1 MDSTSKPFSH
11 VVFLCFAALFLSS
24 VISISD
30 HSSLVYK
37 NCANQTFTTTTPTS
51 PHTQTLRSLFQ
62 RLTAHSNQSKFFKHT
77 ESTDG
82 DEISGVY
89 QCRGDITNQECHSC
103 VSTLPDI
110 SNTMCRESV
119 AARVQ
124 LHGCYMHYKLEGTD
138 TDDSSKESLL
148 HKSCGEGGGSIN
160 GGSGGFEEM
169 MRAAFGVLENGV
181 VSGEGFFK
189 TRYELVD
196 VMAQCEGGLGGC
208 ECGECVSSGVQIAE
222 EECGGSVS
230 GEIYLAECFLS
241 FAYHPDD
248 ESHPGPDEEQKDKK
262 DSNGKTLAIVVG
274 GAAALFF
281 GLIFLLFLKSWG
293 KKDEY

>member
-1 MDSTSKPFSH
+1 MDSTSA
-11 VVFLCFAALFLSS
+11 VFLCFVALFLSS

-37 NCANQTFTTTTPTS
+37 NCANQTFTTTAPTN
-51 PHTQTLRSLFQ
+51 PHTQTLTSLFQ
-62 RLTAHSNQSKFFKHT
+62 ELTAHSNRSKFFKHT
-77 ESTDG
+77 ESSTD
-82 DEISGVY
+82 DDKISGVY
-89 QCRGDITNQECHSC
+89 QCREDITNQECHSC
-103 VSTLPDI
+103 VSTIPVM
-110 SNTMCRESV
+110 SNTVCRESV

-124 LHGCYMHYKLEGTD
+124 LRGCYMHYKLEGID
-138 TDDSSKESLL
+138 HLDYSSKERLL
-148 HKSCGEGGGSIN
+148 HKSCGQGGGSIN
-160 GGSGGFEEM
+160 GGLGGFEEM
-169 MRAAFGVLENGV
+169 RRAAFGVLESGV
-181 VSGEGFFK
+181 VSGEGFCK

-208 ECGECVSSGVQIAE
+208 ECGECVSGAVQIAE

-248 ESHPGPDEEQKDKK
+248 ESHPEEDRRDRKG
-262 DSNGKTLAIVVG
+262 SNGKTLAIVVG

-281 GLIFLLFLKSWG
+281 GFIFLLFLKSWG

>member
-1 MDSTSKPFSH
+1 MDSTSA
-11 VVFLCFAALFLSS
+11 VFLCFATLFISS

-30 HSSLVYK
+30 HSLLVYK
-37 NCANQTFTTTTPTS
+37 NCANRTFTTTAPTL
-51 PHTQTLRSLFQ
+51 TSLFQ
-62 RLTAHSNQSKFFKHT
+62 ELTAHSNQSKFFKHT
-77 ESTDG
+77 ESTDD

-103 VSTLPDI
+103 VNTLPDI
-110 SNTMCRESV
+110 SKTMCRESV

-124 LHGCYMHYKLEGTD
+124 LHGCYMRYKLEGV
-138 TDDSSKESLL
+138 DSDYSGKKRLL

-160 GGSGGFEEM
+160 GGVGGFEEM
-169 MRAAFGVLENGV
+169 RSAAFGVLESGV
-181 VSGEGFFK
+181 VSGEGFCK
-189 TRYELVD
+189 TRYELID

-208 ECGECVSSGVQIAE
+208 ECGECVSSAVQVAE
-222 EECGGSVS
+222 EECGGSLS

-248 ESHPGPDEEQKDKK
+248 ESHSDEEQRDKK
-262 DSNGKTLAIVVG
+262 GSDGKKLAIVVG

-281 GLIFLLFLKSWG
+281 GFIFLLFLKSWG